1 MPHRNKMIK
10 PDRYTDPRIS
20 IINISAL
27 ILSELNEFYSIQYD
41 NLLNKVTVYL
51 GDEAKNNF
59 PYALNLLYILGRL
72 KYDQQTDSFKL
83 NETK

>member
-1 MPHRNKMIK
+1 MIK

-41 NLLNKVTVYL
+41 NLLRQITLSL
-51 GDEAKNNF
+51 GDEARTNF
-59 PYALNLLYILGRL
+59 PYALNLLYLLGKL
-72 KYDQQTDSFKL
+72 KYDQQTDSFKS

>member
-1 MPHRNKMIK
+1 MPYRIKMIK

-41 NLLNKVTVYL
+41 NLLRQITLSL
-51 GDEAKNNF
+51 GDEARTNF
-59 PYALNLLYILGRL
+59 PYALNLLYLLGKL
-72 KYDQQTDSFKL
+72 KYDQQTDSFKS

>member
-1 MPHRNKMIK
+1 MIK
-10 PDRYTDPRIS
+10 PDRYIDPKIS

-41 NLLNKVTVYL
+41 NLLNKVIVSL
-51 GDEAKNNF
+51 GDDARNNF
-59 PYALNLLYILGRL
+59 PYALNFLYLLGKLR
-72 KYDQQTDSFKL
+72 YDQQTDSFKA